1 MLDRTPVNNL
11 DERRQ
16 LIIIEGRRMGE
27 NEKMKGAF
35 GQVGN
40 LQIELSGDA
49 TQFVVDDWS

>member
-1 MLDRTPVNNL
+1 MSDL

-16 LIIIEGRRMGE
+16 LTIVEGKRMGE

-40 LQIELSGDA
+40 LQMELSDDA
-49 TQFVVDDWS
+49 TRFVVHNLL

>member
-1 MLDRTPVNNL
+1 MNNL

-35 GQVGN
+35 GEVGN